1 MKKIIV
7 IGGGGHAKV
16 LISIIKKNADFEV
29 IGYTDMEDK
38 GQLLGVLYLGNDEI
52 IPNILASNK
61 ELYAAMGVGSVNVN
75 GYREKVYLAIKSY
88 GIDFPVIVSKDAV
101 VNEDVEL
108 GEGTVVFDGAVVNS
122 GSRIG
127 TGAIINTN
135 STVEHDCVIG
145 DFTHVAPGSTLC
157 GEVKVGRNC
166 MIGAGSTVI
175 QSITIPANR
184 LVRAGSVVVKNP
196 IK

>member
-16 LISIIKKNADFEV
+16 LISILKKNAEFEV
-29 IGYTDMEDK
+29 IGYTDPEDK
-38 GQLLGVLYLGNDEI
+38 GTLLGIPYLGKDEI
-52 IPNILASNK
+52 IPSVMAK
-61 ELYAAMGVGSVNVN
+61 ENVQFAAMGVGSVNVN
-75 GYREKVYLAIKSY
+75 GYRERVFSNIKSF
-88 GIDFPVIVSKDAV
+88 GIEFPVIVSKDAI
-101 VNEDVEL
+101 VNEEVEL
-108 GEGTVVFDGAVVNS
+108 GDGTVVFDGAVVNS

-127 TGAIINTN
+127 AGVIINTN

-157 GEVKVGRNC
+157 GEVNIGRNC

-175 QSITIPANR
+175 QSIKITANS
-184 LVRAGSVVVKNP
+184 LVRAGSVVVKN
-196 IK
+196 I